1 MKEDLWLIVVVF
13 LIWGALAIMYFT
25 VSMIRMPHMG
35 HVWGLGSLLFLGL
48 AIVIAIAMR
57 KRVGPEAR

>member
-13 LIWGALAIMYFT
+13 VIWGVLAVAFFT
-25 VSMIRMPHMG
+25 VPMIRMPHMG

-48 AIVIAIAMR
+48 AIVVAMAMR
-57 KRVGPEAR
+57 KRSGPEAR

>member
-13 LIWGALAIMYFT
+13 LIWGVMAIAFFT
-25 VSMIRMPHMG
+25 VPMIRMSHMG

-48 AIVIAIAMR
+48 SIIVMIAMR
-57 KRVGPEAR
+57 KRSGPEAR

>member
-25 VSMIRMPHMG
+25 VPMIRMPHIG

-48 AIVIAIAMR
+48 AIVVAAALG
-57 KRVGPEAR
+57 KRSWPKLR